1 MLKKLLKMN
10 LALLLAGSSA
20 SIINTNNIIFAEE
33 NSQDNNNSNMEQ
45 NEPLEKTI
53 GDTTQEI
60 PTISMF
66 KLDNDTLLYNGKLS
80 LVWDFKAQNE
90 GDVSVKLE
98 IKKKDDGDDKYIL
111 LANSGK
117 SYEGNIH
124 SDLIKDFKASD
135 IVLRLTVTENGKS
148 DIKTLDCIIKGVN
161 FYEKSLYIG
170 KETVNNY
177 LPIHIV
183 YTGESIDL
191 SVSIYNTPDNMYAL
205 SYQKKNQSDDWEEV
219 ELPIIEAGEYQIIAT
234 ANEIGEKYYGGG
246 SVYGLFTVDK
256 IDQPENKTLIKD
268 HENTD
273 ITAGDSLVYQLV
285 QEKAVKDDAKVEYT
299 SNNEDVVT
307 VDENGIMTLVSAG
320 EYTIGS
326 KILGSTNYKEKELA
340 SITGKITAGSLSLA
354 STNFTTK
361 ANTQFDLDENV
372 LFKTEAGKS
381 IKGSELGNYNGV
393 TYTVKANDLGV
404 ATGEATSIKPT
415 KSGKLT
421 VTVEVKQTDQAK
433 ALYNPLTQDVEI
445 NVEAISSGGSGG
457 SSSSLFT
464 GWKSN
469 GSYYEKGKPAN
480 GIKEIKGVTYFFN
493 EKGFPIKN
501 QMIVIKE
508 KTYITDGEGIFRKGK
523 TEFEGATYVLDKTD
537 GHMLKDWALV
547 DGEWYFMNYETGKVH
562 MNLWAPSA
570 SGDWYFMDA
579 EGHMKKNQWI
589 AASEGRWYY
598 VGADGKMVSN
608 GSVDGCWINEQGIY
622 LSPMYKG

>member
-33 NSQDNNNSNMEQ
+33 NSQEDNNSNVEQ
-45 NEPLEKTI
+45 NELLEKTI
-53 GDTTQEI
+53 GDTTQEL
-60 PTISMF
+60 PTITDF
-66 KLDNDTLLYNGKLS
+66 ELNEAELLHNGMLRLNWEFEATDEKNVL
-80 LVWDFKAQNE
+80 
-90 GDVSVKLE
+90 VKLE
-98 IKKKDDGDDKYIL
+98 IKKKDDGDDKYML

-124 SDLIKDFKASD
+124 SDPIQDFKASD

-170 KETVNNY
+170 KEAVNNY
-177 LPIHIV
+177 VPIHIV

-191 SVSIYNTPDNMYAL
+191 SVSIYNTPDNMYTL
-205 SYQKKNQSDDWEEV
+205 SYQKKNQSGDWEEV

-234 ANEIGEKYYGGG
+234 ANEIGEKYYGAG

-273 ITAGDSLVYQLV
+273 ITAGDSLVYQLI
-285 QEKAVKDDAKVEYT
+285 QKNTVKDDAKVEYT

-320 EYTIGS
+320 EYTIDS
-326 KILGSTNYKEKELA
+326 TILESTNYNKLVLNQI
-340 SITGKITAGSLSLA
+340 SGTITAGTLDLA
-354 STNFTTK
+354 NPSYTVKVN
-361 ANTQFDLDENV
+361 NTFDFEDNI
-372 LFKTEAGKS
+372 LFKTKAGKS
-381 IKGSELGNYNGV
+381 IKGSELGNYNSV

-404 ATGEATSIKPT
+404 AEGAVTSIKPT

-421 VTVEVKQTDQAK
+421 VTVEVKQTDKAK
-433 ALYNPLTQDVEI
+433 ALYKAFTQDVEI

-480 GIKEIKGVTYFFN
+480 GIKEIKEVTYFFD

-562 MNLWAPSA
+562 KNLWAPSA
-570 SGDWYFMDA
+570 SGDWYFMDEA
-579 EGHMKKNQWI
+579 GLMKKNEWI
-589 AASEGRWYY
+589 ASSEGRWYY
-598 VGADGKMVSN
+598 VGDEGKMVTNVSI
-608 GSVDGCWINEQGIY
+608 DGYWINEQGIY
-622 LSPMYKG
+622 LSPTYKA